1 MLRKRNSD
9 PIAEAERDIA
19 ALQSR
24 RSALSDRLQSAETE
38 LHAASDQ
45 RRELLT
51 GGDLADEGP
60 LKAVEDKLATAER
73 SRNGLVEALTLVDE
87 RLSAANVRL
96 SELREAAER
105 EWIAGGV
112 IAEVA
117 ALGDARETFTAAA
130 STLVA
135 GVRQVVARVPGVMP
149 DFEPRLASIVGEIP
163 LAVDELVSA
172 ARRYASNI
180 AAGSEPLPRPMAL
193 APKPESP
200 PDVARPARRQLS

>member
-1 MLRKRNSD
+1 MARDGIDWCVPCRSHCGHRSLVTPNIALRW
-9 PIAEAERDIA
+9 
-19 ALQSR
+19 
-24 RSALSDRLQSAETE
+24 
-38 LHAASDQ
+38 
-45 RRELLT
+45 
-51 GGDLADEGP
+51 
-60 LKAVEDKLATAER
+60 
-73 SRNGLVEALTLVDE
+73 
-87 RLSAANVRL
+87 L

-105 EWIAGGV
+105 ERIAGDV

-200 PDVARPARRQLS
+200 PDVARIPG